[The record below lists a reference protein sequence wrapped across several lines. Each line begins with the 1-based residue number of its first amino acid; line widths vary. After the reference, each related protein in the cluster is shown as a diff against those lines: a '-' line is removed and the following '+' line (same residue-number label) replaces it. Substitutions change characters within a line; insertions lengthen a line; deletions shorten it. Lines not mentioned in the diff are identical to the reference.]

1 MTQNADNRM
10 IITCDGN
17 MPSRHAHSI
26 NVMKMAQGFHQ
37 AGLDVAVV
45 SLLSL
50 PNILIRRR
58 VKNIHAFYGIDDDIE
73 IKLLPV
79 FNRDFF
85 RKTTGA
91 KGFNKKAAKYIK
103 KAAPAFAYCRS
114 YLTPYYCVRQGVPAI
129 IETHTTNFDHPS
141 LKKVYEIA
149 GDKAFLGMV
158 TISESIKKEHVRRGI
173 AGNKILVLEDGVDLD
188 SFDIDDDR
196 EKWRRHTGMP
206 PDKKIVLYAGS
217 LYREKGIEHILLVAG
232 KLQSDRHIR
241 FVIVGGSK
249 KQVDFWKAY
258 AKENKIENVMFT
270 GFVNNAD
277 IPKYLKSADA
287 LIMPYDTSFD
297 YGVMDLDTT
306 SPLKLFEYMAA
317 KRPVI
322 STKLPAITKVVK
334 HNESAMLAEANNID
348 MLAEYVRELLQNPS
362 KGSQLCARACEL
374 VKAYEWKSRC
384 RVILDTLVG
393 SART

>member
-17 MPSRHAHSI
+17 IPSRYAHSI
-26 NVMKMAQGFHQ
+26 NVMKMAQGFHR
-37 AGLDVAVV
+37 AGLDVTVV
-45 SLLSL
+45 SLFSL
-50 PNILIRRR
+50 PNIQMRRR
-58 VKNIHAFYGIDDDIE
+58 VKNIHAFYGIDDDIK

-91 KGFNKKAAKYIK
+91 RGFNKKAAKYVK

-114 YLTPYYCVRQGVPAI
+114 FLTLYYCIRQGVPAI
-129 IETHTTNFDHPS
+129 LETHTTNFDHPA
-141 LKKVYEIA
+141 LQKVYEIA

-158 TISESIKKEHVRRGI
+158 TISESIRKEHVRRGI
-173 AGNKILVLEDGVDLD
+173 AGDKILVLEDGVDLD

-206 PDKKIVLYAGS
+206 PDRKIVLYAGS
-217 LYREKGIEHILLVAG
+217 LYREKGIEHILLAAG
-232 KLQSDRHIR
+232 KLQSDKRIQ
-241 FVIVGGSK
+241 FVIVGGAET
-249 KQVDFWKAY
+249 QVDFWKAY
-258 AKENKIENVMFT
+258 ARENKIENVMFT

-277 IPKYLKSADA
+277 IPKYLKSADV

-334 HNESAMLAEANNID
+334 HDESAMLAEPNDID
-348 MLAEYVRELLQNPS
+348 ALARYVLELTGDS
-362 KGSQLCARACEL
+362 RKAKQLADRAYAR
-374 VKAYEWKSRC
+374 VVPYSWTQRC
-384 RVILDTLVG
+384 RTILDIIQ
-393 SART
+393 